1 MDNYKNNETTPNY
14 NPIKK
19 EKFHFDQ
26 IFNPNIKI

>member
-1 MDNYKNNETTPNY
+1 MDNFKENETSSNY